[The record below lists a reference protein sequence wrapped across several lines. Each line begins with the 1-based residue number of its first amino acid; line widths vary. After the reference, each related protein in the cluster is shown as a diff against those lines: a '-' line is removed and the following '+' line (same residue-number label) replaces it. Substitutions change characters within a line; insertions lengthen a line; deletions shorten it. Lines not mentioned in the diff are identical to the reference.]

1 MAKLLTVNEVAGRL
15 GVSRRRVRQLIEAGR
30 LRAERVG
37 AVYVIRESAL
47 GRVRYRPVGRPR
59 KSR

>member
-1 MAKLLTVNEVAGRL
+1 MAKLLTVNEAAEKLR
-15 GVSRRRVRQLIEAGR
+15 VSRRRVRQLIEAGR

-37 AVYVIRESAL
+37 PVYVIKESVL
-47 GRVRYRPVGRPR
+47 WRIRFQRVGRPR

>member
-1 MAKLLTVNEVAGRL
+1 MAKLLTVNEVAERL
-15 GVSRRRVRQLIEAGR
+15 RVSRRRVRQLIEAGR

-37 AVYVIRESAL
+37 PIYLIRESAL
-47 GRVRYRPVGRPR
+47 ERVRYRPVGRPR

>member
-1 MAKLLTVNEVAGRL
+1 MAKLLTVNEVAERL
-15 GVSRRRVRQLIEAGR
+15 GVSRRRVRQLIGEGR

-37 AVYVIRESAL
+37 AVYVIRESAV
-47 GRVRYRPVGRPR
+47 GRVWYRPVGRPR

>member
-1 MAKLLTVNEVAGRL
+1 MAKLLTVNEAAARL
-15 GVSRRRVRQLIEAGR
+15 RVSRRRVRQLIEEGR

-37 AVYVIRESAL
+37 PVYVIKESAL